1 MAQDSSITRLAVPL
15 LRVGLGL
22 LFVWAGA
29 IKAWEPSGF
38 LLNVQGYR
46 LLPYKLEVAA
56 AIYLP
61 WLEMVCGLAL
71 VVGRVGRRGA
81 TLILGVLMSLF
92 TLALAAGWYRGLDI
106 TCGCFGSGDGQTHYG
121 FWMARD
127 LGLVGA
133 IVLLWLGDRCNR
145 SVSGGAMSASDP
157 SRSS

>member
-1 MAQDSSITRLAVPL
+1 MAQNGSIIQLAVVL
-15 LRVGLGL
+15 LRIGIGL
-22 LFVWAGA
+22 LFLWAGA
-29 IKAWEPSGF
+29 IKAWSPHVF
-38 LLNVQGYR
+38 LLDVQGYQ
-46 LLPYKLEVAA
+46 LLSYKLAVAA
-56 AIYLP
+56 SIYLP

-71 VVGRVGRRGA
+71 VVGRVGCRGA

-145 SVSGGAMSASDP
+145 SVRGGPTATNEP
-157 SRSS
+157 SCFC